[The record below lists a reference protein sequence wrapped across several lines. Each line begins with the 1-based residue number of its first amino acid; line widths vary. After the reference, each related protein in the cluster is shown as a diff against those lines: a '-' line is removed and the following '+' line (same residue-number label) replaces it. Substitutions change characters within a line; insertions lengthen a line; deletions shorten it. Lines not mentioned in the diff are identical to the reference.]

1 SQGLP
6 VAPSPP
12 PSEYCYYIKNAALKQ
27 SATVI
32 QVAPGAAG
40 PAGGLMLNAARA
52 KRRLKKRVFCLL
64 VVLGFLL
71 VWSLLTF
78 AILYL
83 QDKVL
88 GPIDVPQKQDGF
100 GDSYIA
106 KGVQVVIGHYNG
118 NLPKDK
124 HNFTQEELDTNGY
137 SPVDGWGERGR
148 AVTLNV
154 TEEIESLKTFGINQ
168 FNLYVSDR
176 VSVKRSLPDM
186 RRRECREKQYRVDL
200 PSTSIIIV
208 FHNEAF
214 STLLRSVNSIITRS
228 SIHLLKEIILVDDFS
243 QRAFLL
249 AHLEKELSVLS
260 TRVPITIIRSK
271 ERIGLIRARMIGASH
286 ASGDVLTFLDSHI
299 ECTEG
304 WLEPM
309 LERIRED
316 RKNVPCPII
325 DVINDGTFAYQK
337 GIEQFRGGF
346 NWNLQFRWYSMP
358 SDMIYERMGD
368 HTQPI
373 QSPTMAG
380 GLFSIDRRYFEELGT
395 YDAGMDIWG
404 GENLEMSFRIWQCGG
419 RVEIVPCSHVGHIFR
434 KSSPH
439 DFPGRTSGSI
449 LNANLMRVAEVWM
462 DEWKWL
468 FYKTAPQALKMRD
481 SIDVS
486 ERIELR
492 KRLRCKSFHWYLTN
506 VFTDHF
512 LPTNSSVFGRISSPS
527 SLCLLSR
534 PSSESGVKRHRLTLS
549 KCTLGFDLWQL
560 WVLTSDG
567 RIRSDEHQCLSATP
581 TGFTNDGSY
590 TVQVR
595 ECGEYSHERWKY
607 SARSSSFLHLDSGL
621 CLSLPSDSADSRE
634 GHSPPLLERCSR
646 GPAQEWRVA
655 PVRWE
660 HPSIAEDTVLHNTTV
675 T

>member
-1 SQGLP
+1 
-6 VAPSPP
+6 
-12 PSEYCYYIKNAALKQ
+12 
-27 SATVI
+27 
-32 QVAPGAAG
+32 
-40 PAGGLMLNAARA
+40 MLSGARA
-52 KRRLKKRVFCLL
+52 KKRLKKRILL
-64 VVLGFLL
+64 LLILLGFLL
-71 VWSLLTF
+71 AWSVLTF
-78 AILYL
+78 LILYI
-83 QDKVL
+83 QDTLLSSEAPKTT
-88 GPIDVPQKQDGF
+88 DDTF
-100 GDSYIA
+100 DNSYIN

-124 HNFTQEELDTNGY
+124 HNFTQEELDTNNY
-137 SPVDGWGERGR
+137 SPIDGWGEKGR
-148 AVTLNV
+148 SVTMNM

-168 FNLYVSDR
+168 FNLFVSDR
-176 VSVKRSLPDM
+176 VFVRRSLPDM
-186 RRRECREKQYRVDL
+186 RRRECRSIQYRVDL

-214 STLLRSVNSIITRS
+214 STLLRSVNSIISRS
-228 SIHLLKEIILVDDFS
+228 PSHLLKEIIIVDDFS
-243 QRAFLL
+243 KRAFLRSPLEDEL
-249 AHLEKELSVLS
+249 AVLS
-260 TRVPITIIRSK
+260 TRVPIKVIRSK
-271 ERIGLIRARMIGASH
+271 ERIGLIRARMIGANH

-309 LERIRED
+309 LARIKED

-325 DVINDGTFAYQK
+325 DVINDNTFAYQK

-358 SDMIYERMGD
+358 SDMIHARVGD

-380 GLFSIDRRYFEELGT
+380 GLFSMDRRYFEELGA
-395 YDAGMDIWG
+395 YDPGMDIWG

-492 KRLRCKSFHWYLTN
+492 KKLRCKSFKWYLDN

-560 WVLTSDG
+560 WVLTPDG

-581 TGFTNDGSY
+581 EGFSKNGAY

-595 ECGEYSHERWKY
+595 ECGEYSHERWTY
-607 SARSSSFLHLDSGL
+607 SARSGSFYHLDSGL
-621 CLSLPSDSADSRE
+621 CLGIPPDTGDTRE
-634 GHSPPLLERCSR
+634 GHSPPLLQRCNS
-646 GPAQEWRVA
+646 GEWHVS

-660 HPSIAEDTVLHNTTV
+660 HPSIVEDTVLHNTTNKSKQ
-675 T
+675 

>member
-1 SQGLP
+1 
-6 VAPSPP
+6 
-12 PSEYCYYIKNAALKQ
+12 
-27 SATVI
+27 
-32 QVAPGAAG
+32 
-40 PAGGLMLNAARA
+40 MLSGARA
-52 KRRLKKRVFCLL
+52 KKRLKKRILL
-64 VVLGFLL
+64 LLILLGFLL
-71 VWSLLTF
+71 AWSVLTF
-78 AILYL
+78 LILYI
-83 QDKVL
+83 QDT
-88 GPIDVPQKQDGF
+88 
-100 GDSYIA
+100 
-106 KGVQVVIGHYNG
+106 VVIGHYNG

-124 HNFTQEELDTNGY
+124 HNFTQVIGDGMDGHDALDVITMMRGLIDHQVYFSIEELDTNNY
-137 SPVDGWGERGR
+137 SPIDGWGEKGR
-148 AVTLNV
+148 SVTMNM

-168 FNLYVSDR
+168 FNLFVSDR
-176 VSVKRSLPDM
+176 VFVRRSLPDM
-186 RRRECREKQYRVDL
+186 RRRECRSIQYRVDL

-214 STLLRSVNSIITRS
+214 STLLRSVNSIISRS
-228 SIHLLKEIILVDDFS
+228 PSHLLKEIIIVDDFS
-243 QRAFLL
+243 KRAFLRSPLEDEL
-249 AHLEKELSVLS
+249 AVLS
-260 TRVPITIIRSK
+260 TRVPIKVIRSK
-271 ERIGLIRARMIGASH
+271 ERIGLIRARMIGANH

-309 LERIRED
+309 LARIKED

-325 DVINDGTFAYQK
+325 DVINDNTFAYQK

-358 SDMIYERMGD
+358 SDMIHARVGD

-380 GLFSIDRRYFEELGT
+380 GLFSMDRRYFEELGA
-395 YDAGMDIWG
+395 YDPGMDIWG

-492 KRLRCKSFHWYLTN
+492 KKLRCKSF
-506 VFTDHF
+506 
-512 LPTNSSVFGRISSPS
+512 
-527 SLCLLSR
+527 
-534 PSSESGVKRHRLTLS
+534 K
-549 KCTLGFDLWQL
+549 
-560 WVLTSDG
+560 
-567 RIRSDEHQCLSATP
+567 
-581 TGFTNDGSY
+581 
-590 TVQVR
+590 
-595 ECGEYSHERWKY
+595 
-607 SARSSSFLHLDSGL
+607 
-621 CLSLPSDSADSRE
+621 
-634 GHSPPLLERCSR
+634 
-646 GPAQEWRVA
+646 
-655 PVRWE
+655 
-660 HPSIAEDTVLHNTTV
+660 
-675 T
+675 